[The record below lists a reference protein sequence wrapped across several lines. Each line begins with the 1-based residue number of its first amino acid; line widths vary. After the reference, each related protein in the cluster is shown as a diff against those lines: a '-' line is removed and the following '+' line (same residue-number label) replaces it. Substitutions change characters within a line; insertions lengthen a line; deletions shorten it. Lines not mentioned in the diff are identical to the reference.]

1 MSIWSSIRDL
11 RKSRKWTQSKLAD
24 VSGMHQGDISKIES
38 GKVNVEVA
46 TLEAISSALDA
57 EFVLVPRRAL
67 GAVRNTIDM
76 HLHHKPSQPFHKVQ
90 SVRDE
95 LFIPDGDEDDDDTKV
110 SNR

>member
-1 MSIWSSIRDL
+1 MSIWSSIRDI

-24 VSGMHQGDISKIES
+24 VSGLHQGDISKIES
-38 GKVNVEVA
+38 GKANVEVA

-67 GAVRNTIDM
+67 GSVRNAIEM
-76 HLHHKPSQPFHKVQ
+76 HLNREPSHSYHKVQ

-95 LFIPDGDEDDDDTKV
+95 LFIPDGDEDDDEYKGV
-110 SNR
+110 